1 MASGE
6 KRCENCEFYNSKSLV
21 WDTGECRF
29 NAPVPSIKPAMM
41 SDKFYSG
48 SSLNWPP
55 VQPNDWCGQ
64 YENKGEG

>member
-1 MASGE
+1 MAAGD
-6 KRCENCEFYNSKSLV
+6 KRCENCEFYNSNSAV

-29 NAPVPSIKPAMM
+29 NAPLPSIKPAMM

-48 SSLNWPP
+48 ASLNWPP

-64 YENKGEG
+64 YKNKAEG